1 MLRRVGEPE
10 SGPPER
16 PTPSGRATV
25 FALTSLLWVV
35 AVSALYVAVRVF
47 GLQLVR

>member
-10 SGPPER
+10 SGVPEPPTLR
-16 PTPSGRATV
+16 GRARTI
-25 FALTSLLWVV
+25 ALVWVV

-47 GLQLVR
+47 GLQLLR